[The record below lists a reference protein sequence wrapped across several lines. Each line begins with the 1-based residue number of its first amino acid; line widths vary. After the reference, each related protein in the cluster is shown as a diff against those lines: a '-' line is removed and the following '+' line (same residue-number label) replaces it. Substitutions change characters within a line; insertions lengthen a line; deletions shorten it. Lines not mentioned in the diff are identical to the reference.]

1 MGKSNLPTDWK
12 IKGKYVYPA
21 SDDFPTVCEVME
33 WLLSEVSE
41 IFISNLAQFVKFMIF
56 HSCENSKKLTSK
68 SIKIGT
74 SKKSHLGEKSMTN
87 VVDLFILFV
96 PSILLEHPK
105 TTIKLRNEK
114 DVSGSGWNLT
124 VQTCFSKTGSWMDC
138 EANQNQ

>member
-1 MGKSNLPTDWK
+1 MSPVILMHDLVWLGKPKSDVGKSNLLTDWK
-12 IKGKYVYPA
+12 IKGKDVYPA

-74 SKKSHLGEKSMTN
+74 SKKKS
-87 VVDLFILFV
+87 
-96 PSILLEHPK
+96 
-105 TTIKLRNEK
+105 LR
-114 DVSGSGWNLT
+114 
-124 VQTCFSKTGSWMDC
+124 
-138 EANQNQ
+138 